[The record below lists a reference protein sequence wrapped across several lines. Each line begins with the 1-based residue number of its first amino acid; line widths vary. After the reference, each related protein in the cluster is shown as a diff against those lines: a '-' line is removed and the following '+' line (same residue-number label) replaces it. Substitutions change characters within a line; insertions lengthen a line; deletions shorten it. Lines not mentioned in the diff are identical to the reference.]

1 MLLAVGCQIVAA
13 RARIPAI
20 VLLLPVGFVGGHFV
34 ESLDGS
40 KTLGAAFSPMVGLAV
55 AVILFDCGL
64 DLELRELEQHSQ
76 RVVRR
81 LLAVGVPLTWGL
93 AALMAAPLLGISG
106 AAATMLGAIVIV
118 SGPTVVGPL
127 LAAARPGRRVN
138 YVLGWEG
145 AAIDPIGAIISAL
158 VFQGL
163 VNDVH
168 VLGVDAAGAFL
179 RSVAIGLAGGA
190 VGTLV
195 LWLVLRL
202 RLQGELATEAVL
214 AVVVGTAAICD
225 AIRDDTG
232 LIAAIVIGVAT
243 ANLPA
248 IDLPEDRRFFRTV
261 VQFVIGVLF
270 ISISAAVTF
279 ASVGE
284 VLVPALGL
292 VAGLV
297 LVVRPVVAA
306 LAAWRTSLSW
316 RERVFLGW
324 MHPRGIVAASTAAGF
339 GSALAAAGVDGA
351 DALVPT
357 TFVVI
362 IATVTIYGLTAAALA
377 RRLGLGDPADPAP
390 G

>member
-168 VLGVDAAGAFL
+168 VLGIDAAGAFL

-279 ASVGE
+279 ASVRE
-284 VLVPALGL
+284 VLVPALAL

>member
-81 LLAVGVPLTWGL
+81 LLAVGAPLTWGL

-168 VLGVDAAGAFL
+168 VLGIDAAGAFL

>member
-225 AIRDDTG
+225 AVRDDTG

-279 ASVGE
+279 ASVRE
-284 VLVPALGL
+284 VLVPALAL

-377 RRLGLGDPADPAP
+377 RRLGLGEPADPAP